1 MEVNA
6 MIDIKQA
13 VKAAEKFFR
22 ELYDPNTLKNFLVE
36 EVELSEDEKDWVV
49 TVGFDF
55 GETHASEPAQFT
67 SRSSTPRAGRVY
79 KAVRIDKETG
89 EPLSIKF
96 KK

>member
-1 MEVNA
+1 

-13 VKAAEKFFR
+13 VHAAEKFFK
-22 ELYDPNTLKNFLVE
+22 ELYDQEILKNFLVE

-55 GETHASEPAQFT
+55 GEAPVSEPALFT
-67 SRSSTPRAGRVY
+67 SKSSTPRAGRVF
-79 KAVRIDKETG
+79 KEVQIDKETG
-89 EPLSIKF
+89 EPRSIKT

>member
-1 MEVNA
+1 

-13 VKAAEKFFR
+13 VHAAEKFFK
-22 ELYDPNTLKNFLVE
+22 ELYDKETLKNFLVE

-55 GETHASEPAQFT
+55 GEAQPPSEPALFT
-67 SRSSTPRAGRVY
+67 SKSSTPRAGRVF
-79 KAVRIDKETG
+79 KEVQIDKETG
-89 EPLSIKF
+89 EPKSIKT

>member
-1 MEVNA
+1 

-13 VKAAEKFFR
+13 VQAADKFFK
-22 ELYDPNTLKNFLVE
+22 ELYDKETLKNFLVE

-55 GETHASEPAQFT
+55 GEAHVSEPAQFI
-67 SRSSTPRAGRVY
+67 SKSSTPRAGRVY

-89 EPLSIKF
+89 ETLSLRT

>member
-1 MEVNA
+1 

-13 VKAAEKFFR
+13 VHAAEKFFK
-22 ELYDPNTLKNFLVE
+22 ELYDKEILKNFLVE

-55 GETHASEPAQFT
+55 GEAPVSEPALFT
-67 SRSSTPRAGRVY
+67 SKSSTPRAGRVF
-79 KAVRIDKETG
+79 KEVQIDKETG
-89 EPLSIKF
+89 EPRSIKT

>member
-1 MEVNA
+1 

-13 VKAAEKFFR
+13 VHIAEKFFK
-22 ELYDPNTLKNFLVE
+22 ELYDEETLKNFLVE
-36 EVELSEDEKDWVV
+36 EVDLSEDEKDWVV

-55 GETHASEPAQFT
+55 GGVQVSEPALFT
-67 SRSSTPRAGRVY
+67 SKSSTPRAGRMY

-89 EPLSIKF
+89 EPLSMKL

>member
-1 MEVNA
+1 

-13 VKAAEKFFR
+13 VHAAEKFFK
-22 ELYDPNTLKNFLVE
+22 ELYDQETLKNFLVE

-55 GETHASEPAQFT
+55 GGTPPTLPTQFT
-67 SRSSTPRAGRVY
+67 STSSTPRAGRVF
-79 KAVRIDKETG
+79 KEVQIDKESG
-89 EPLSIKF
+89 EPKSIKT

>member
-1 MEVNA
+1 

-13 VKAAEKFFR
+13 VHAAEKFFK
-22 ELYDPNTLKNFLVE
+22 ELYDQETLKNFLVE

-55 GETHASEPAQFT
+55 GEAKAVEPALFT
-67 SRSSTPRAGRVY
+67 SKSSTPRAGRVY
-79 KAVRIDKETG
+79 KEVQIDKETG
-89 EPLSIKF
+89 EPKSIKT

>member
-1 MEVNA
+1 

-13 VKAAEKFFR
+13 VHAAEKFFK
-22 ELYDPNTLKNFLVE
+22 ELYDKETLKNFLVE

-55 GETHASEPAQFT
+55 GEVPVVEPAQF
-67 SRSSTPRAGRVY
+67 SSKSSTPRAGRVY
-79 KAVRIDKETG
+79 KEVQIDKETG
-89 EPLSIKF
+89 EPRSIKT

>member
-1 MEVNA
+1 

-13 VKAAEKFFR
+13 VHAAEKFFK
-22 ELYDPNTLKNFLVE
+22 ELYDKEILKNFLVE

-55 GETHASEPAQFT
+55 GEIQVSEPALFT
-67 SRSSTPRAGRVY
+67 SKSSTPRAGRVY
-79 KAVRIDKETG
+79 KEVQIDKETG
-89 EPLSIKF
+89 EPRSIKT

>member
-1 MEVNA
+1 

-13 VKAAEKFFR
+13 VHAAEKFFK
-22 ELYDPNTLKNFLVE
+22 ELYDRDTLKNFLVE

-55 GETHASEPAQFT
+55 GEAQVSEPALFT
-67 SRSSTPRAGRVY
+67 SRSSTPRAGRVF

-89 EPLSIKF
+89 EPISVKF

>member
-1 MEVNA
+1 

-13 VKAAEKFFR
+13 VHAAETFFK
-22 ELYDPNTLKNFLVE
+22 ELYDKETLKNFLVE

-55 GETHASEPAQFT
+55 GGAQASEPAQFT
-67 SRSSTPRAGRVY
+67 SKSSTPRAGRVY
-79 KAVRIDKETG
+79 KEVQIDKESG
-89 EPLSIKF
+89 EPRSIKT

>member
-1 MEVNA
+1 

-13 VKAAEKFFR
+13 VHAAEKFFK
-22 ELYDPNTLKNFLVE
+22 ELYDQETLKNFLVE

-55 GETHASEPAQFT
+55 GEVQVAEPALFT
-67 SRSSTPRAGRVY
+67 SKSSTPRAGRVF
-79 KAVRIDKETG
+79 KEVQIDKETG
-89 EPLSIKF
+89 EPRSIKT

>member
-1 MEVNA
+1 

-13 VKAAEKFFR
+13 VHAAEKFFK
-22 ELYDPNTLKNFLVE
+22 ELYDKETLKNFLVE

-55 GETHASEPAQFT
+55 GEMQVSEPALFT
-67 SRSSTPRAGRVY
+67 SKSSTPRAGRVF
-79 KAVRIDKETG
+79 KEVQIDKETG
-89 EPLSIKF
+89 EPKSIKT